1 LAVSAA
7 GYLLAMITMF
17 GTMTTTSVLIAA
29 EAATAARS
37 AAASRFGAVPRA
49 SRSWLHPAGGRSG
62 LGSLVA
68 R

>member
-1 LAVSAA
+1 
-7 GYLLAMITMF
+7 MMTML

-37 AAASRFGAVPRA
+37 AAASRFGAGPRA
-49 SRSWLHPAGGRSG
+49 PRSWLHPAGTTGTRV
-62 LGSLVA
+62 GSPTA